1 MCLLFYIKNWIFL
14 VAKTEKIILVAFP
27 AMSPSN
33 TFSLLAGQILNKN
46 VQIAMLEISFHTVY
60 IVISQYLLYEQE
72 KLIAQSKYMNL

>member
-27 AMSPSN
+27 AMSTSN
-33 TFSLLAGQILNKN
+33 TFSLLAGQILNKK

-60 IVISQYLLYEQE
+60 IVNTYC
-72 KLIAQSKYMNL
+72 MNKKS

>member
-1 MCLLFYIKNWIFL
+1 MKFEIKRKL

-60 IVISQYLLYEQE
+60 SQYFLYEQE
-72 KLIAQSKYMNL
+72 KVNPSIIIHEFVAPPRSL